1 MVWLVIGYVR
11 LSLIYV
17 WYCLMVLAWEQ
28 HCWSESC
35 AACPPG
41 AAESLC
47 TSYRTN
53 CHVELTTVA
62 KGYPVWWL
70 FAMCA
75 RSTLTLSLTLSL
87 TLALTVALTLALTLT
102 LTLTLPRYA
111 WSKPESFS
119 ALMDA
124 NKQRP
129 STARLGFG

>member
-1 MVWLVIGYVR
+1 VRRVVWLVIGYVR

-53 CHVELTTVA
+53 CHVDPTTVA
-62 KGYPVWWL
+62 KGLPVWWL
-70 FAMCA
+70 FAMYA
-75 RSTLTLSLTLSL
+75 RSTQTLSLSL
-87 TLALTVALTLALTLT
+87 T
-102 LTLTLPRYA
+102 
-111 WSKPESFS
+111 
-119 ALMDA
+119 
-124 NKQRP
+124 
-129 STARLGFG
+129 